1 MSNKVKFGLRNVT
14 YSKVTIT
21 AGEETY
27 ATPVAIPGAV
37 NIALAPAGDTAEF
50 FADDSLYF
58 TQASNQGYT
67 GDLEIALIPESF
79 LKDILGLVVDDNGA
93 LVETADATT
102 HAFALGFEVQGDD
115 KGKKTW
121 LYNCTCAR
129 PNQDAATK
137 DKGITPTT
145 DKLSLVVAPR
155 LSDKKVKISM
165 TLNETNA
172 TAYGTFF
179 TSVYE
184 AVPIA

>member
-1 MSNKVKFGLRNVT
+1 MNKVKFGLRNVT
-14 YSKVTIT
+14 YSKVTVV
-21 AGEETY
+21 AGDETY
-27 ATPVAIPGAV
+27 STPVAIPGAV
-37 NIALAPAGDTAEF
+37 SISLAPAGDTAEF

-58 TQASNQGYT
+58 TESANQGYT

-79 LKDILGLVVDDNGA
+79 LRDILGLVVDANDA
-93 LVETADATT
+93 LVETADAKT
-102 HAFALGFEVQGDD
+102 HAFALGFEVQGDA

-129 PNQDAATK
+129 PNQDASTK
-137 DKGITPTT
+137 DKGIAPTI

-155 LSDKKVKISM
+155 ISDKRVKVSM
-165 TLNETNA
+165 TLSNTNA

-184 AVPIA
+184 SVPVI